1 MGRPQC
7 TLLAGPNGSGKTSIY
22 EKMQG
27 ELPGEFVNADE
38 IALQLRQSGSDPV
51 GLNVRAGRLAIE
63 RVTRNI
69 NERRSFVFETTLSSR
84 HALRVLNHA
93 KEAGF
98 DVALVYVILDS
109 SRRSLGRI
117 KLRVRAGGHHIPDVD
132 VIRRYENSLK
142 NLGEALRQAHQW
154 VIVDNSPSVPLVLFE
169 YGAELRIR
177 DYDAR
182 IAFHRRLLAIVHDGL
197 R

>member
-1 MGRPQC
+1 M
-7 TLLAGPNGSGKTSIY
+7 LAGPNGSGKTSIY
-22 EKMQG
+22 EKMQR
-27 ELPGEFVNADE
+27 ELPGEYVNADE

-51 GLNVRAGRLAIE
+51 GLNLRAGRLAIE